1 MILQSESLLVAWE
14 DRLFL
19 EDEVVTSRSFGG
31 DESSRLDGDLS
42 LGTDFPESDFLEE
55 VRFAFGDFD
64 FAAIREDEDLSR
76 PRLGDDSVFPDDR
89 WDFFMEEEE
98 DFFLGEEEL

>member
-1 MILQSESLLVAWE
+1 M
-14 DRLFL
+14 
-19 EDEVVTSRSFGG
+19 
-31 DESSRLDGDLS
+31 SSRLDGDLS
-42 LGTDFPESDFLEE
+42 FGADFPESDFLEE

-98 DFFLGEEEL
+98 GFFLGEEELWVEPFLPIENSYKKGKQKIL